1 MSSSPP
7 SICQRVPER
16 SGKMVPCCRE
26 TPYRIHIGI
35 VCLAQAIG
43 FQSCFRAMPI
53 RLWLSAE
60 RRTHAGIRHL
70 LYSVWFR
77 SNFLSLSNSPCL
89 GRVIRLP
96 PMSSRSLF
104 EDLALGYLALLKESA
119 IHPMIWISGFRHP
132 GNAHRLRVRSFGSV
146 SRLRNRAA
154 GLP

>member
-16 SGKMVPCCRE
+16 PGKMVPCCRE

-35 VCLAQAIG
+35 VCLAQAVG
-43 FQSCFRAMPI
+43 FQSCF
-53 RLWLSAE
+53 LG
-60 RRTHAGIRHL
+60 HANSPVAFSRKKDMQESDI
-70 LYSVWFR
+70 YCWFR
-77 SNFLSLSNSPCL
+77 SNFGSLSNSPCL

-96 PMSSRSLF
+96 PMSSGSLF
-104 EDLALGYLALLKESA
+104 EDSALGYLALLKESA
-119 IHPMIWISGFRHP
+119 IYRMIWISGFRYP
-132 GNAHRLRVRSFGSV
+132 GNAHRRRVKSFGSV